1 MNFLQL
7 LRKRRGK
14 SQQDMAEML
23 GMTRQ
28 TYARR
33 EAHPENLTIEESVL
47 ISRVLDVEVGHLVTG
62 IARFIDEAPQNE

>member
-14 SQQDMAEML
+14 NQQDMAELL

-33 EAHPENLTIEESVL
+33 EAHPENLTIEEAVL
-47 ISRVLDVEVGHLVTG
+47 VSRVLDIDVGHLVSG
-62 IARFIDEAPQNE
+62 IARFVDDPSQD